1 MILNLSCGFFF
12 TYFENKT
19 LKYMNYTIL
28 HTFTVQTF
36 IVPQNYTGEKKQ
48 TLCKQNSTSL
58 SLTHEKKTKLKI
70 K

>member
-36 IVPQNYTGEKKQ
+36 IVPQNYTGG
-48 TLCKQNSTSL
+48 
-58 SLTHEKKTKLKI
+58 KKTDAM
-70 K
+70 